1 MKMSDISLLSARN
14 LVKNYEV
21 KGGIVSAL
29 DDVSFDLE
37 RGEILGLVGESGCGK
52 SSLARVIMQLLTLD
66 SGKLSF
72 DDVELAKCSKAE
84 LYALRR
90 RFQMIFQ
97 DPFSSLNP
105 RTSVGRILEEPLIV
119 HKMGSKK
126 ERREKVQWLL
136 EKVGMSAEM
145 ADRMPHEFSGGQR
158 QRIGIARAIAL
169 NPDMVICDEPV
180 SALDV
185 SIQAQVL
192 NLLLDLKEEFNLT
205 YLFISHDLSVVHHIA
220 DRVAVMYLGNIVEIA
235 RCDAIF
241 DSPAHHYTELLL
253 KAFPIPDPRKPIVR
267 EGDFDKGELSSPI
280 NPPSGCRFRTRCK
293 RASAICAEEKPQL
306 VSIASDHL
314 VACHFPIV

>member
-1 MKMSDISLLSARN
+1 MSEAPLLSAQN

-21 KGGIVSAL
+21 RGGSVSAL
-29 DDVSFDLE
+29 DDVSFELK

-66 SGKLSF
+66 SGRLTF
-72 DDVELAKCSKAE
+72 DDVDLATCSKAE
-84 LYALRR
+84 LHGLRR

-119 HKMGSKK
+119 HKMGDKK
-126 ERREKVQWLL
+126 ERKEKVRWLL

-205 YLFISHDLSVVHHIA
+205 YLFISHDLSVVNHIA

-235 RCDAIF
+235 DCEAIF
-241 DSPAHHYTELLL
+241 ERPRHHYTELLL
-253 KAFPIPDPRKPIVR
+253 KAFPMPDPRKPVVR
-267 EGDFDKGELSSPI
+267 EEELDKGELPSPI

-293 RASAICAEEKPQL
+293 RASEKCAMEKPL
-306 VSIASDHL
+306 LREIEPGHM
-314 VACHFPIV
+314 VACHFPIEQ